1 MNYKGIENEG
11 EGVNGC
17 LLYGEEKEGMEKKR
31 EEGCAHLL
39 SFPLFTDHLGLKS
52 LSLLPTLIFLCIYK
66 DLYCYGQETIKHSF
80 FKVFKFMV
88 KCVSLCEISILREGE
103 RERDRE
109 RERESKR
116 ERKRE

>member
-1 MNYKGIENEG
+1 MNYKGKENEG

-80 FKVFKFMV
+80 LRFL
-88 KCVSLCEISILREGE
+88 SLW
-103 RERDRE
+103 
-109 RERESKR
+109 
-116 ERKRE
+116 